1 MCMLNK
7 KLHFYFSIVFSIEKM
22 SKLVWSTY
30 NTQFRYFLC
39 LRCCQKRVK
48 VEGIKEIMFL
58 SISNA
63 TCKTQGYFIY
73 IPRLF
78 LLQSAT
84 PKSWNLL
91 LLQDEAKVGHC
102 FNSRNVHCLRTVR
115 LRGSD
120 QTFSPSFV
128 GSFQKKTARL
138 QGLTTISVTLH

>member
-1 MCMLNK
+1 MCVLNK
-7 KLHFYFSIVFSIEKM
+7 KTPFFSIVFSIKKM

-73 IPRLF
+73 IPWLF

-91 LLQDEAKVGHC
+91 LLQDETKVGPQIYSLLSTLGTLWPYAESLLSLSKHPVDRGIQC
-102 FNSRNVHCLRTVR
+102 KFTVVK
-115 LRGSD
+115 
-120 QTFSPSFV
+120 P
-128 GSFQKKTARL
+128 
-138 QGLTTISVTLH
+138 